1 MVYMKQITK
10 AEMDILLTIAKSPEI
25 DYNANSLAKAVGI
38 TPMGALKIL
47 KRLEKESILK
57 SKKIGRIA
65 IYRINLE
72 EQYAQNYVSLLFSRE
87 ALHSMPNIRR
97 WINEIKKIKNADI
110 AILYGSLLRNENP
123 KDIDVLLI
131 TDKKRFARLEEE
143 IRDINKINI
152 KKIHPLY
159 QTFAD
164 IVNNIKIRN
173 KPLLNAIKGIV
184 IIGENKFLE
193 VYNESRKE

>member
-1 MVYMKQITK
+1 MKQITK
-10 AEMDILLTIAKSPEI
+10 AEMNVLLAIAKSPEI
-25 DYNANSLAKAVGI
+25 DYNANSMAKAVGI

-65 IYRINLE
+65 IYRINIE
-72 EQYAQNYVSLLFSRE
+72 EQYALNYVSLLLSRE

-110 AILYGSLLRNENP
+110 AILYGSLLKNESPN
-123 KDIDVLLI
+123 DIDVLFV
-131 TDKKRFARLEEE
+131 TDKSRFAKLEKE
-143 IRDINKINI
+143 IRAINKINV

-164 IVNNIKIRN
+164 IVDNIKTRH

-184 IIGENKFLE
+184 VIGEYKFLE

>member
-1 MVYMKQITK
+1 
-10 AEMDILLTIAKSPEI
+10 MDILTLIAKSPEM
-25 DYNANSLAKAVGI
+25 DYNANSIAKAVGI

-47 KRLEKESILK
+47 KRLEKESILI

-65 IYRINLE
+65 IYRINTK
-72 EQYAQNYVSLLFSRE
+72 EQYTIDYVSLLLSRE
-87 ALHSMPNIRR
+87 PLHSRPNIKR
-97 WINEIKKIKNADI
+97 WTNEIKNIKNADI

-123 KDIDVLLI
+123 NDIDVLLI
-131 TDKKRFARLEEE
+131 TDKERFAILEEE
-143 IRDINKINI
+143 IKKINKVNI

-164 IVNNIKIRN
+164 IVNNIKARD
-173 KPLLNAIKGIV
+173 KPLLNAIKGIIV
-184 IIGENKFLE
+184 FGQIKFIE